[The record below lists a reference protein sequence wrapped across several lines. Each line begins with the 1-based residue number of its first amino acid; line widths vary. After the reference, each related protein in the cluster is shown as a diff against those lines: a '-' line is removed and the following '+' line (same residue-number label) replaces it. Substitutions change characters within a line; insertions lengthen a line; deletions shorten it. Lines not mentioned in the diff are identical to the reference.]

1 MLCSSV
7 RLQGFSLTIGSDLY
21 LVVNPT
27 ARREYLHPTPPKLS
41 YFHGALTPMN
51 GTSVG
56 MPVAG
61 TFGFANL
68 TTDAMDHIYKGKSS
82 FRIITI
88 DLLTGDLGC
97 FRNPEWPWW
106 RQPFPWWTLLFL
118 VPLYSTCS
126 SLSNLQNWRSREL
139 YVMVLFSCASY
150 AANTASNLYLPDR
163 GDIVS
168 AVGALVIGSLG
179 NAYSRIWGG
188 TAFTS
193 MVTGVMFL
201 VPVSQGVSLCPAAF
215 NGLGI

>member
-1 MLCSSV
+1 VCL
-7 RLQGFSLTIGSDLY
+7 GFIIICDDSLTR
-21 LVVNPT
+21 N
-27 ARREYLHPTPPKLS
+27 
-41 YFHGALTPMN
+41 
-51 GTSVG
+51 
-56 MPVAG
+56 
-61 TFGFANL
+61 
-68 TTDAMDHIYKGKSS
+68 
-82 FRIITI
+82 
-88 DLLTGDLGC
+88 LGC
-97 FRNPEWPWW
+97 FRDPEWPWW
-106 RQPFPWWTLLFL
+106 RHPFPWWTLLFL

-139 YVMVLFSCASY
+139 YIMVLFSCASY

-201 VPVSQGVSLCPAAF
+201 VPVCQVLFSLIQHILNGIEPSLESHKLAAF
-215 NGLGI
+215 RKLIRVPQHSTRAGLVWPSVWLKLLSASLSACS

>member
-1 MLCSSV
+1 
-7 RLQGFSLTIGSDLY
+7 
-21 LVVNPT
+21 
-27 ARREYLHPTPPKLS
+27 
-41 YFHGALTPMN
+41 MN
-51 GTSVG
+51 GTFVG
-56 MPVAG
+56 MTVAG

-68 TTDAMDHIYKGKSS
+68 TTDVMHHIYKG
-82 FRIITI
+82 
-88 DLLTGDLGC
+88 C
-97 FRNPEWPWW
+97 FRDPEWPWW

-118 VPLYSTCS
+118 VPLYSACS

-150 AANTASNLYLPDR
+150 AANTASNVYLPDR

-168 AVGALVIGSLG
+168 AVGALVIGTLG

-201 VPVSQGVSLCPAAF
+201 VPSGIAQAGGLSQTYQSSAAQYTSGFGLAIRMVEVAIGVTIGLFVSQMFVYTWGKKKDTAHFAF
-215 NGLGI
+215 

>member
-1 MLCSSV
+1 
-7 RLQGFSLTIGSDLY
+7 
-21 LVVNPT
+21 
-27 ARREYLHPTPPKLS
+27 
-41 YFHGALTPMN
+41 
-51 GTSVG
+51 
-56 MPVAG
+56 
-61 TFGFANL
+61 
-68 TTDAMDHIYKGKSS
+68 
-82 FRIITI
+82 
-88 DLLTGDLGC
+88 
-97 FRNPEWPWW
+97 
-106 RQPFPWWTLLFL
+106 L

-201 VPVSQGVSLCPAAF
+201 VPSGIAQAGGLSQTYESSAAQYTSGFGLAIRMVEVAIGVTIGLFVSQIFVYTWGKKKDTAHFAF
-215 NGLGI
+215 